1 MYTESKQIKNN
12 RNTKIFMDSLATDTK
27 NDLSKIINKNINILV
42 WQRKVSQTLIK
53 ESESIIN
60 QNPKLALSEIVSPE
74 DTKYILINQ
83 LDSLNELSNI
93 IDDISSIVEIFCNLF
108 GIERA
113 WLRLD
118 AIDSPMCPRFH
129 TDNVKCRL
137 VTTYYGPGTQ
147 WLPNHLA
154 DTTKLGAGNEGLLDK
169 DSGLYF
175 DEESIKQLNVGDIA
189 LLKGEGWEGNKGKG
203 LIHRSPHSN
212 QIYRRLYMTIDFVEL
227 YFKIYE
233 NQFENL
239 T

>member
-1 MYTESKQIKNN
+1 
-12 RNTKIFMDSLATDTK
+12 
-27 NDLSKIINKNINILV
+27 
-42 WQRKVSQTLIK
+42 
-53 ESESIIN
+53 
-60 QNPKLALSEIVSPE
+60 
-74 DTKYILINQ
+74 
-83 LDSLNELSNI
+83 
-93 IDDISSIVEIFCNLF
+93 
-108 GIERA
+108 
-113 WLRLD
+113 
-118 AIDSPMCPRFH
+118 MCPRFH

-175 DEESIKQLNVGDIA
+175 DEENIKQLNVGDIA

-233 NQFENL
+233 NQFKNL